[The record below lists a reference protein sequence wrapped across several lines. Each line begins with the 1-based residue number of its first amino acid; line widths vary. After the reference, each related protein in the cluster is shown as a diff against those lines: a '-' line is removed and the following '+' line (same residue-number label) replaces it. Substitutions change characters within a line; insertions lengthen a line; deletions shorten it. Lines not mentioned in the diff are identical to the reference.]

1 MTEFTADGIDR
12 TTTLKVSGLTCGHC
26 VAHVT
31 EELEAL
37 NGVKNVS
44 VLLNKGGQSTV
55 TVLSDA
61 RLDDATLAEAID
73 EAGDYTLDAVER
85 DVVWQGGGCHP
96 RRSSPAGGRPPRDRP
111 PGPHRGVPDRR
122 PPPRSR
128 PPAPEASPRHC
139 GDSSLL
145 ASRHRLG
152 ADGELWA
159 TGAVLTERSAVWSAG
174 AWLAAHSSSSM

>member
-61 RLDDATLAEAID
+61 RLDDATRAEAID

-85 DVVWQGGGCHP
+85 D
-96 RRSSPAGGRPPRDRP
+96 DR
-111 PGPHRGVPDRR
+111 
-122 PPPRSR
+122 
-128 PPAPEASPRHC
+128 
-139 GDSSLL
+139 
-145 ASRHRLG
+145 
-152 ADGELWA
+152 
-159 TGAVLTERSAVWSAG
+159 ER
-174 AWLAAHSSSSM
+174 

>member
-31 EELEAL
+31 EELTAL

-85 DVVWQGGGCHP
+85 D
-96 RRSSPAGGRPPRDRP
+96 DR
-111 PGPHRGVPDRR
+111 
-122 PPPRSR
+122 
-128 PPAPEASPRHC
+128 
-139 GDSSLL
+139 
-145 ASRHRLG
+145 
-152 ADGELWA
+152 
-159 TGAVLTERSAVWSAG
+159 ER
-174 AWLAAHSSSSM
+174 

>member
-55 TVLSDA
+55 TVLSDI
-61 RLDDATLAEAID
+61 RLDDAALAAT
-73 EAGDYTLDAVER
+73 AALFG
-85 DVVWQGGGCHP
+85 
-96 RRSSPAGGRPPRDRP
+96 
-111 PGPHRGVPDRR
+111 RGVPL
-122 PPPRSR
+122 
-128 PPAPEASPRHC
+128 PEFDPVPT
-139 GDSSLL
+139 SSLKED
-145 ASRHRLG
+145 S
-152 ADGELWA
+152 
-159 TGAVLTERSAVWSAG
+159 
-174 AWLAAHSSSSM
+174 